1 MNGLE
6 SLLTSLGME
15 ILTARAGSTDGQFP
29 ILDLLTNLQEV
40 ASHSSVQQK
49 LRNLSEKGRERM
61 VEIVKGAKPFTGP
74 DVLWMRKLLV
84 ELQLSAGLIAAEQPQ
99 YAPDEGAPGVAAH
112 EAPADDSINENDTP
126 MSLNLGADLDL
137 LMDFSTEIREHLDNI
152 ESGVLTLETKPDDRE
167 TLDTVFR
174 AFHTTKGSA
183 GFLNLGPINRLSHV
197 LESLLELVRQHKL
210 PINKRVIDLILRG
223 RDTLKMFQNEIGE
236 RLSGKVPNQPINI
249 RTLELRK
256 DVQALIDS
264 VQSATSPSGDS
275 RRGMESQEEI
285 LDPDLVAS
293 GNTSGKTVS
302 ISLPTEAA
310 ASVDP
315 ESHFQ
320 AADEPTGA
328 ANRVEHN
335 RVVKVDTRKLDA
347 LLDLVGEMV
356 ISQSQVSTGLSGL
369 SAQNPQC
376 ARQLVQL
383 SRVTKELQRISMSIR
398 MVPIRSAFQR
408 MARVVRD
415 IGAKQNK
422 RVQLLTEGEDT
433 ELDRGIVEQLYDPLL
448 HIIRNSMDHGIEAK
462 EIRIAKGK
470 SAIGTIQLRAFHQG
484 GNVIIEISDDG
495 SGLDRERIRSK
506 AIELGL
512 ASASAELADEEIF
525 GYIFNPGFSTADTVT
540 ELSGRGVGLDVVRRN
555 LENLRGSVFVSSVHG
570 NGTQFKLSLPLTLAI
585 INGLVVRVG
594 TEQYI
599 IPSISV
605 RESFRPEP
613 GMVTCV
619 QGHGEVVNVRGR
631 LIPLLRLHERF
642 RIVPDSVDPLECIGV
657 VIQAGANS
665 RCLLVDALVTQ
676 QEVVIKNLNDLM
688 AHKNRFLAG
697 AAILGDGR
705 VGLILDVNSLVNPE
719 HKSYLTSVSRHRP

>member
-1 MNGLE
+1 MNDMNGLE

-15 ILTARAGSTDGQFP
+15 ILTARAGSTEGQFP

-40 ASHSSVQQK
+40 ASHAPVK
-49 LRNLSEKGRERM
+49 KKIRTISEKGRERM
-61 VEIVKGAKPFTGP
+61 VAIVKGAKPFTGP
-74 DVLWMRKLLV
+74 DIQWMRKLLA
-84 ELQLSAGLIAAEQPQ
+84 ELQVSAGLVATDQPQ
-99 YAPDEGAPGVAAH
+99 YAPEDDLTEVAAD
-112 EAPADDSINENDTP
+112 EPSAIDPLDESDAP
-126 MSLNLGADLDL
+126 MLLNLTTDLDL
-137 LMDFSTEIREHLDNI
+137 LLDFSTEIREHLDNI
-152 ESGVLTLETKPDDRE
+152 ETGVLTLETKPDDRE

-183 GFLNLGPINRLSHV
+183 GFLNLTPINRLSHV

-210 PINKRVIDLILRG
+210 PINKQVIDLILRG

-236 RLSGKVPNQPINI
+236 RLAGKMLDQPINI
-249 RTLELRK
+249 LTLELRK
-256 DVQALIDS
+256 DVQALIDT
-264 VQSATSPSGDS
+264 VQSAGTPTNDP
-275 RRGMESQEEI
+275 RRMQPSQEE
-285 LDPDLVAS
+285 VMATEQGAS
-293 GNTSGKTVS
+293 QSDRSKTVS
-302 ISLPTEAA
+302 ISLPTESAA
-310 ASVDP
+310 QADP
-315 ESHFQ
+315 DSHPPSPDES
-320 AADEPTGA
+320 TGA

-356 ISQSQVSTGLSGL
+356 ISQSQVSNGLSGL
-369 SAQNPQC
+369 SEQNPQC

-448 HIIRNSMDHGIEAK
+448 HIIRNSMDHGIETK
-462 EIRIAKGK
+462 DVRIAKGK
-470 SAIGTIQLRAFHQG
+470 SAIGTIQLRAYHQG

-495 SGLDRERIRSK
+495 SGLNRERIRAK
-506 AIELGL
+506 AVELGL
-512 ASASAELADEEIF
+512 ANADAALTDEEIF
-525 GYIFNPGFSTADTVT
+525 GYIFNPGFSTADAVT

-555 LENLRGSVFVSSVHG
+555 LENLRGSVFVSSIHG

-599 IPSISV
+599 IPSVSV

-642 RIVPDSVDPLECIGV
+642 RINPDSTDPMECIGV
-657 VIQAGANS
+657 VIQVGANS

-719 HKSYLTSVSRHRP
+719 HKSYLKTA